1 MNNSGIINVFQPGLV
16 RGEEVSAY
24 AKKIGYG
31 VKKYF
36 YVESPTENWRV
47 FIRACCFIHIKSK
60 NFDASKFIVVKSTG
74 ANPETKSW
82 EPPKGQT
89 EGKDGLR
96 NPKDSLLTIL
106 KENIKREVF
115 EEAKIDSYAL
125 KNLKHTSLVLQSTE
139 KEYPEN
145 TYFQYHIFNAVI
157 DEAEYDKA
165 KARFD
170 WYKEHPKAWNRLR
183 IDKREKDDITLFD
196 PIKTKMMGRWSP
208 SIVALYLHNIK

>member
-1 MNNSGIINVFQPGLV
+1 MNNSEIINVFQPGLV

-36 YVESPTENWRV
+36 YVESPTEGWRV
-47 FIRACCFIHIKSK
+47 FIRACCFIHIKGK
-60 NFDASKFIVVKSTG
+60 DFEPTKFVVVKTTD
-74 ANPETKSW
+74 ANPKTQSW

-89 EGKDGLR
+89 EGKDALK
-96 NPKDSLLTIL
+96 NPKDSLLKIL

-115 EEAKIDSYAL
+115 EEAKIDSNSL
-125 KNLKHTSLVLQSTE
+125 ESINHTGLVLQSVE
-139 KEYPEN
+139 KEYPDN
-145 TYFQYHIFNAVI
+145 TYFQYHIFNAFI
-157 DEAEYDKA
+157 NESEFDKA
-165 KARFD
+165 KATFD

-183 IDKREKDDITLFD
+183 IDKREKDDIALFD
-196 PIKTKMMGRWSP
+196 PAKTKMMGRWSP